1 MGFSILVPK
10 LDDFRIDNKIGM
22 TGFEPAA
29 SCTQNKRATELRY
42 IPIFIV
48 IGITNM
54 KLADP
59 IRL

>member
-1 MGFSILVPK
+1 MGCYIPPPK
-10 LDDFRIDNKIGM
+10 LEDLRIDNKIGM

-48 IGITNM
+48 IGITDI

>member
-1 MGFSILVPK
+1 MGFSIPPPK
-10 LDDFRIDNKIGM
+10 LHDLRIDKKIGM

-48 IGITNM
+48 IGITDM